1 MKIYKTLKDKFIE
14 LYGEHESS
22 AISFLLLEKHCGIGM
37 TDVVMGKDEC
47 LDDGTVAELYR
58 MSERIANGE
67 PVQYVLGKAD
77 FCGHTFNVAP
87 GVLIP
92 RPETEELVEWICQD
106 YTDTVDKQ
114 SLRLLDIGTGSGC
127 IAISL
132 ARRLCGTK
140 VEAWDIS
147 ETALRIA
154 EKNAEIIGAEVV
166 FRQRDVLAPLFEMDM
181 TCRYSAIVSNPPYIC
196 EEERTGME
204 RNVLEHEP
212 STALFVPDNDP
223 LLFYR
228 AIAEKAT
235 KMLYPGGA
243 LYFEINSR
251 FSLETAE
258 LMRTFGFTQIET
270 KRDFMNKERM
280 IKGIFKGEE

>member
-1 MKIYKTLKDKFIE
+1 MKIYRTLKDKFIE

-22 AISFLLLEKHCGIGM
+22 AISFLLLEKHCGLGM
-37 TDVVMGKDEC
+37 TDVVMGKDES
-47 LDDGTVAELYR
+47 LDDDTAEELYR
-58 MSERIANGE
+58 MAERIANGE

-106 YTDTVDKQ
+106 HADTADKQ
-114 SLRLLDIGTGSGC
+114 SLRVLDIGTGSGC

-132 ARRLCGTK
+132 AHRLCGAK

-154 EKNAEIIGAEVV
+154 EKNAETIGADVV
-166 FRQRDVLAPLFEMDM
+166 FRQKDVLAPLSETDM
-181 TCRYSAIVSNPPYIC
+181 MCRYSAIVSNPPYIC
-196 EEERTGME
+196 EEERAGME

-212 STALFVPDNDP
+212 GTALFVPDSDP

-228 AIAEKAT
+228 AITEKAT
-235 KMLYPGGA
+235 RMLHSGGA

-251 FSLETAE
+251 FNLETAGI
-258 LMRTFGFTQIET
+258 MRTFGFTQIET
-270 KRDFMNKERM
+270 RWDFMNKERM
-280 IKGIFKGEE
+280 IKGIFKGKE